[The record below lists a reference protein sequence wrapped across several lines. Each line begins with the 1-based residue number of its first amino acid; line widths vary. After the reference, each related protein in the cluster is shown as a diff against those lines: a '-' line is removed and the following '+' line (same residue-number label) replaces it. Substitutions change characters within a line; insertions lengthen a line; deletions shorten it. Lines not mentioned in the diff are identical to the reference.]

1 MTTRGKRY
9 RLIAARDQ
17 RAFVTLRELNV
28 RGLDVDLGLLWRCE
42 ITILRAVVRLA
53 NIGAA
58 VEAKRRGK
66 K

>member
-1 MTTRGKRY
+1 M
-9 RLIAARDQ
+9 
-17 RAFVTLRELNV
+17 TLRELNV

-58 VEAKRRGK
+58 VEAKRGGK